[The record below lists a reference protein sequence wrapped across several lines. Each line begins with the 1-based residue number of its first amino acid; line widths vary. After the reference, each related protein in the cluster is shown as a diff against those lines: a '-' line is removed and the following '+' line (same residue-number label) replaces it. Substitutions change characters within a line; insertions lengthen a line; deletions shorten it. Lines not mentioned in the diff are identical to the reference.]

1 MFTGI
6 VEACVPI
13 TSFESMGEGARLVL
27 PSPSLAE
34 PWTVA
39 RGDSIAVSG
48 CCLTV
53 AEMLDPAD
61 GRPLPDGSEGA
72 AMVFDLSSETLAR
85 TWLGRARAGHRVNV
99 ERALCFGDRL
109 GGHMV
114 SGHVDGLGKI
124 VEIHDTGDGGRRF
137 TFELDAG
144 LERHVIDKG
153 SVTLDGISLTVCD
166 LRERRFD
173 VAVIPVTLEVTHL
186 GEASVGDP
194 IHVETDLV
202 GKWIDRLT
210 QTGAEARS

>member
-13 TSFESMGEGARLVL
+13 TSSESMGEGARLVL

-34 PWTVA
+34 PWTVS
-39 RGDSIAVSG
+39 RGDSVAVSG

-53 AEMLDPAD
+53 AEMLDPST
-61 GRPLPDGSEGA
+61 GRPLADGSQGA

-85 TWLGRARAGHRVNV
+85 TWLGGAGPGTRVNM
-99 ERALCFGDRL
+99 ERALCLGDRL

-114 SGHVDGLGKI
+114 SGHVDGLGNI

-137 TFELDAG
+137 TFELAAG

-173 VAVIPVTLEVTHL
+173 VAVIPVTLDVTHL
-186 GEASVGDP
+186 GKAEVGDP
-194 IHVETDLV
+194 VHVETDLV

-210 QTGAEARS
+210 QAGAEVTP